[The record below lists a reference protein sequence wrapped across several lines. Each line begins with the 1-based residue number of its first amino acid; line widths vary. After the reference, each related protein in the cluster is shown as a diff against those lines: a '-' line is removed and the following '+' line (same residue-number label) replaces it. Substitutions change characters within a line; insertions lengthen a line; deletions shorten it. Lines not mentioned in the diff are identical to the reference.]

1 MRDTQAMK
9 NSLLQQAGISEEC
22 YSQAED
28 YALTRGISLEDALL
42 FLEFV
47 DFEGLGRCLATFY
60 GKPYFPLLVKPPS
73 RKALALVPLDAA
85 ERLQVFPVGLD
96 AKQQLVVFSV
106 SDPEAP
112 GLEEELGVLVPGRF
126 RPTLAVAA
134 AAEIRQAIDVH
145 YRGNP
150 YARPTRIQVPEDFT
164 ILPAQDGDGDVFPPG
179 AGEAGPDLAIV
190 LLEPDPK
197 RASAIRTLLL
207 AEGCS
212 KVSWALSPLEASK
225 ALRAMEADLLLVN
238 GAVFRPRGEWLQAM
252 EGMSPSQ
259 HISFYDVGP
268 LLLGQEH
275 PYQRM
280 GRALIEMTACL
291 VRRILRDDLAELRDT
306 FDRVKLCKLLAVRLG
321 LPRRQVDAAVL
332 AAWLSSPRLSEEIA
346 GQVDT
351 PYGLQEI
358 LSPPEAVDS
367 GLRVEATLLE
377 LVRRYQELVSGS
389 GKARGGTAWVRKELR
404 KKLPRGAGDAM
415 VETLLR
421 IVREEEFLDRLG
433 QQSPKILIVDPE
445 ISERSPLALRLGN
458 EGWQVVTA
466 TSAHQAFQACSGEGA
481 DLVLTELELGEPDG
495 LELCRL
501 LKSHRESAAVP
512 IVFLTSGEGQR
523 LHAECLEAG
532 ADDFMNKPPD
542 MDVLC
547 LKIKRLLSYR
557 QNREPS
563 RGVRGSLRELST
575 GDFLQSLSAGEKSVE
590 VQIRRDGEQAR
601 IFMRSGRV
609 VHCECGVLGGEE
621 AFYSVVRWEEG
632 EFEIL
637 PCSRFPEQS
646 IHAPLESLLIEGFR
660 RVDEALAREKGEE

>member
-1 MRDTQAMK
+1 MGDTPAMK
-9 NSLLQQAGISEEC
+9 NTLLQQAVISEEH

-47 DFEGLGRCLATFY
+47 DFEGLGRCLSTIY
-60 GKPYFPLLVKPPS
+60 GKPYFPLLEKRPS
-73 RKALALVPLDAA
+73 SEVLDLVPLDAA

-96 AKQQLVVFSV
+96 AKQQLVLLCV

-112 GLEEELGVLVPGRF
+112 GLEAELGMLVSGQF
-126 RPTLAVAA
+126 GLSLAVAS

-145 YRGNP
+145 YKGNP
-150 YARPTRIQVPEDFT
+150 YTRPSKIQVPENFV
-164 ILPAQDGDGDVFPPG
+164 ILPAQDGEEDGFSPG
-179 AGEAGPDLAIV
+179 TGKVGHDMAIV
-190 LLEPDPK
+190 LLEPDRK

-212 KVSWALSPLEASK
+212 RISWAMSPLEASK
-225 ALRAMEADLLLVN
+225 VLQEMDADLLLVN

-252 EGMSPSQ
+252 EGVSPAQ
-259 HISFYDVGP
+259 QISYYEVGP

-275 PYQRM
+275 PYQQM
-280 GRALIEMTACL
+280 GRALVDMTACL
-291 VRRILRDDLAELRDT
+291 VRGILRDDLDELRET
-306 FDRVKLCKLLAVRLG
+306 FARVKLCKLMAVRLG
-321 LPRRQVDAAVL
+321 LPGRQVDATVL
-332 AAWLSSPRLSEEIA
+332 AAWLSSPLLSEEIV

-351 PYGLQEI
+351 PYGLPEI
-358 LSPPEAVDS
+358 LMPPGGVGS
-367 GLRVEATLLE
+367 GVRVEATLLE
-377 LVRRYQELVSGS
+377 LVRCYQKLVAGS
-389 GKARGGTAWVRKELR
+389 SKARGRTAWVRKELQ
-404 KKLPRGAGDAM
+404 KKLPPEAGDAM

-421 IVREEEFLDRLG
+421 IVREEEFLDRVD
-433 QQSPKILIVDPE
+433 QRSPRVLIVDPQ
-445 ISERSPLALRLGN
+445 ISDRSPLVLRLGN

-466 TSAHQAFQACSGEGA
+466 TNVHQALQICSEEGA
-481 DLVLTELELGEPDG
+481 DIVLTELELGEPDG

-501 LKSHRESAAVP
+501 LKSRRESAAVP
-512 IVFLTSGEGQR
+512 IVFLTSGKGQR

-557 QNREPS
+557 QSREPS

-590 VQIRRDGEQAR
+590 VRVRRDAEKAR

-621 AFYSVVRWEEG
+621 AFYSVIRWEEG

-637 PCSRFPEQS
+637 PCARFPEQS

-660 RVDEALAREKGEE
+660 RVDEDLARERGEE